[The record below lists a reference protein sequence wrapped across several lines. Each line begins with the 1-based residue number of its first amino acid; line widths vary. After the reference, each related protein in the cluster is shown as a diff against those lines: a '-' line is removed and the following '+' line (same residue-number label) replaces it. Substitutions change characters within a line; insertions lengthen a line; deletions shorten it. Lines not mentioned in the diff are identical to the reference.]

1 MMIKM
6 LTRVQNIFLATKNI
20 EETSRKFSKFFKGN
34 PNFEGSSES
43 LGIHITVLD

>member
-34 PNFEGSSES
+34 PNLLENIKTLIKS
-43 LGIHITVLD
+43 LN